1 MQSESEIEQKIKKLV
16 STSCNTTV
24 SSIEK
29 LPGAG
34 SSREYYR
41 IFADNSKTYLACNG
55 TLIDENKSFIYF
67 TKHFTSKGLHV
78 PKLYGVDEDYLMY
91 IVEDCGSIDLLS
103 AKQKLTTNEISVL
116 YKKTLKELIR
126 FQIHGHIDLDYNHC
140 FVRNS
145 FDEVAMK
152 WDLSYFK
159 YYYLKLT
166 DIEFNEQ
173 KLEVDFNTLISF
185 LQQAENTFFMYRDF
199 QARNILVQNNN
210 QYFID
215 YQGGMQGPLQYDVV
229 SLLYQA
235 KADLS
240 QEMRNTLLNYY
251 IEEVS
256 KEISI
261 DSKEFISLFQGFVF
275 IRILQT
281 LGAYGYRGVI
291 QQKSHFISSIPQAVA
306 NVKEHISIISQ
317 IIQIPYLQ
325 NIIENL
331 PTLTPKQ

>member
-1 MQSESEIEQKIKKLV
+1 MHREPEIEQKIKKLV
-16 STSCNTTV
+16 YTSCNTSV
-24 SSIEK
+24 STIEK

-34 SSREYYR
+34 SSRQYYR
-41 IFADNSKTYLACNG
+41 IYTHDSKTYLACNG

-67 TKHFTSKGLHV
+67 SKHFESKGLHV
-78 PKLYGVDEDYLMY
+78 PKLYSVANDNSLY
-91 IVEDCGSIDLLS
+91 IVEDCGSIDLLTE
-103 AKQKLTTNEISVL
+103 KQKLTSIEIITL

-126 FQIHGHIDLDYNHC
+126 FQIQGHLGLDYNRC
-140 FVRNS
+140 FVRNT
-145 FDEVAMK
+145 FDEIAMK

-185 LQQAENTFFMYRDF
+185 LLQAKNTFFMYRDF

-210 QYFID
+210 LYFID

-235 KADLS
+235 KAELP

-261 DSKEFISLFQGFVF
+261 DSKEFINLFQGFVF

-281 LGAYGYRGVI
+281 LGAYGYRGII
-291 QQKSHFISSIPQAVA
+291 QQKAHFIASIPQAVA
-306 NVKEHISIISQ
+306 NVKEHISIISK
-317 IIQIPYLQ
+317 IIYIPYLQ
-325 NIIENL
+325 NLIENL
-331 PTLTPKQ
+331 PIITPKQ